1 MSFGLFFNL
10 CVLLLITYVGRGW
23 TQSHGFF
30 ALMGGFMLFDEGT
43 TRTLAPEELE
53 SLANSDKINFPR
65 ITKKEIQDKSKG
77 DGLTKGLVIVQTS
90 WFILQC
96 IARGVERLP
105 ITALEV
111 LTLAF
116 AVLNFA
122 TYWLWWN
129 KPLNVRCPV
138 RVPTKRSTVSQV
150 NDDWEGDMED
160 CHDVWWGIKNSVLA
174 LPGRTWT
181 GVVSNVMHGA
191 RNMYPLF
198 FFEDFWMMATANGDT
213 VDPGAQRVPE
223 FYAGDQTQEEQNLTV
238 LAGILVGM
246 TFGAVHCI
254 AWSYQFPSHPE
265 QIIWRSSTVAI
276 ISAPVAATA
285 SVAIS
290 ELTDID
296 LVGELGIYI
305 SFLIYVTARA
315 ALLVLAFMSLPSLPS
330 GAYQTVDWTTH
341 IPHI

>member
-1 MSFGLFFNL
+1 MFF
-10 CVLLLITYVGRGW
+10 
-23 TQSHGFF
+23 
-30 ALMGGFMLFDEGT
+30 DDGT
-43 TRTLAPEELE
+43 KHTLTPEELE

-65 ITKKEIQDKSKG
+65 ITKKEIQDRSKG

-90 WFILQC
+90 WFIIQC
-96 IARGVERLP
+96 VARGVERLP
-105 ITALEV
+105 ITELEV

-138 RVPTKRSTVSQV
+138 HVPTKKSTISQV
-150 NDDWEGDMED
+150 NDDWEGDMDD
-160 CHDVWWGIKNSVLA
+160 CHDMWWGIKNSVLA

-181 GVVSNVMHGA
+181 GVINAMHRA
-191 RNMYPLF
+191 RNTELWSVLLPIM
-198 FFEDFWMMATANGDT
+198 DFGMMGGMHSDT
-213 VDPGAQRVPE
+213 VDPGAQSVPVS
-223 FYAGDQTQEEQNLTV
+223 YAGKLTEEEENLILLT
-238 LAGILVGM
+238 GILVGM

-276 ISAPVAATA
+276 ICVPVAAAA

-290 ELTDID
+290 ALTRIH
-296 LVGELGIYI
+296 LVTSLGVSS

-315 ALLVLAFMSLPSLPS
+315 ALLVLAFMSLRSLPS